1 MNSKPLGKSG
11 ETIPEIGLGTS
22 RYRGGVEPLHEGIS
36 LGAFIDTAEMYRT
49 EDVVGMA
56 VQGSRESTFI
66 ATKVLSRNLKYSDLM
81 QAAERSLRLLQTDYI
96 DLYQLHHPNAS
107 VPIAETMRAM
117 EDLVDQG
124 KVRFIG
130 VSNYSVSQLAEAM
143 KAMTRHEIVSNQ
155 VRYSLTHRNVEGDLL
170 PFCQQNQITVIA
182 HTPLDGGGLA
192 AKSFLRRRQASDIL
206 QKVADE
212 TGRTVS
218 QVALNWCLSRP
229 NVVVIPKSDKTDRVV
244 ENCGASGWSLTP
256 QQVHSLEEAFK

>member
-1 MNSKPLGKSG
+1 MESKPLGKSG

-22 RYRGGVEPLHEGIS
+22 RYRGGVEPLRKGIS
-36 LGAFIDTAEMYRT
+36 LGAFIDTAEMYGT

-56 VQGSRESTFI
+56 VQGMRESTFI
-66 ATKVLSRNLKYSDLM
+66 ATKVLPRNLKYSDLM

-96 DLYQLHHPNAS
+96 DLYQLHYPNPS

-130 VSNYSVSQLAEAM
+130 VSNYSASQLAEAM
-143 KAMTRHEIVSNQ
+143 RAMTRYEIVSNQ
-155 VRYSLTHRNVEGDLL
+155 VQYSLSHRNVEGELL
-170 PFCQQNQITVIA
+170 PFCQQHQITVIA
-182 HTPLDGGGLA
+182 HTPLDRGGLVS
-192 AKSFLRRRQASDIL
+192 KSFLRRRQATDIL

-229 NVVVIPKSDKTDRVV
+229 NAVVIPKSDKTERVV
-244 ENCGASGWSLTP
+244 ENCDASGWSLTP
-256 QQVHSLEEAFK
+256 QQVQSLDEAFK